1 MVGDYKDTTSTILG
15 LLENNKL
22 TLGIKQVAE
31 ASDTIDFNIQ
41 APFVY
46 VHFDLNDTVSSSCGV
61 ITLTVDLFVG
71 AADKNISEAKG
82 KAIEI
87 TGNIA
92 QLLLD
97 VPVYFENSPLE
108 LFAEFSNKAVIHL
121 EAKTQIRF
129 GI

>member
-1 MVGDYKDTTSTILG
+1 MVGDYKDTTSKILT
-15 LLENNKL
+15 LLESNKSF
-22 TLGIKQVAE
+22 LGVKQITE

-46 VHFDLNDTVSSSCGV
+46 VHFGLDDTVSSNCGV
-61 ITLTVDLFVG
+61 ITLTIDIFVG
-71 AADKNISEAKG
+71 AADKNISEAKNT
-82 KAIEI
+82 AIDI
-87 TGNIA
+87 TGKIA
-92 QLLLD
+92 QLLPD

-108 LFAEFSNKAVIHL
+108 LFAEYSNKAVIHL